1 MFVAA
6 FSDTLYPFGELPV
19 ELGPPRL
26 CQTSVCDVA
35 RERVLEDVLDLAFER
50 RSRPA
55 ANQVAA
61 LEQMEVRLDV
71 ADELVDRPGPEHA
84 SDDRRSLQRSFL
96 GLVEQVDARREHGLD
111 GVWNLEAGRQLPS
124 TPAAVL
130 PLQHAGVD
138 QVAQHLLDE
147 EGISFGA
154 FHDERANLAG

>member
-111 GVWNLEAGRQLPS
+111 GVWNLEAGRHIFERNGCVDLVDANQ
-124 TPAAVL
+124 TWRQTGEFHEQFRPA
-130 PLQHAGVD
+130 QGHRRRNQRG
-138 QVAQHLLDE
+138 
-147 EGISFGA
+147 
-154 FHDERANLAG
+154 